1 MKGLK
6 KLLLTAFFSL
16 GALGLCLGNATAPT
30 ATATSDFNCTY
41 TAMAKTDPYVYYGST
56 EVKTY
61 TAEEAAAK
69 GIPAGYEGEVLEV
82 LGSENRGF
90 LVDFS
95 SQQIPFDMV
104 ESLEF
109 RVYLGYS
116 SSNSG
121 IYPQVRIPK
130 PYQFGNWVW
139 QEQESTPVGEWTT
152 VSVPYTKENFSSLGE
167 NGVLNKFEFCVR
179 SKASIDFYIDSIGYT
194 LKKPTITF
202 TGSENVTVS
211 LGKGLYV
218 PATATDALGNVL
230 DIEYIWDDGVELNA
244 NGTPTQMGT
253 YNLTLKAVDSYGGVA
268 TKTVT
273 VSVEEGDNV
282 APEISLNFSTVKT
295 TVGTKPMLSVTATD
309 NNGAVTLEKIW
320 SDGALDNRGRL
331 TEGTHTWTI
340 KATDKYGNTTT
351 KTVTFIVTATEPA
364 YSMVTDEGDIF
375 GDCTVTFD
383 GVNPISVGY
392 GFKVSK
398 PADPVKED
406 TAAARYTFIGW
417 YNGDELWDFST
428 DVVTSDLDLQSKWQE
443 TKRVY
448 RVEFDGKSAGKVE
461 YGEKIPASMIP
472 ADPTKPSNTRFEYTF
487 AGWYNGDTP
496 WDFETDVVTGDVSL
510 TPKFTESPR
519 LYTVTFD
526 GENATQYGYGS
537 KIEKPVDPE
546 KAPTATHR
554 YEFLGW
560 FNGDMEWNFA
570 INTVKYHLNLQSKW
584 REIEIEV
591 EEPAMD
597 SDSTVQQDSDSTQQG
612 DDAQGGI
619 NDLLAGCTSVVGG
632 LTGTI
637 VALGLAAVAM
647 LKKKED

>member
-6 KLLLTAFFSL
+6 KLLLTAVLSL

-41 TAMAKTDPYVYYGST
+41 TAMEKTQPYVYYGST

-82 LGSENRGF
+82 LGAVNRGF

-130 PYQFGNWVW
+130 PYALGSSWVW
-139 QEQESTPVGEWTT
+139 QEKESTPVGEWTT
-152 VSVPYTKENFSSLGE
+152 VSVPCTKANFSSLSE
-167 NGVLNKFEFCVR
+167 NGILNKFEFGVR
-179 SKASIDFYIDSIGYT
+179 SSAFIDFYVDSIDYT
-194 LKKPTITF
+194 LKKPTISF
-202 TGSENVTVS
+202 AGEESISVS
-211 LGKGLYV
+211 FGKPMSV
-218 PATATDALGNVL
+218 PATATDALGNTL
-230 DIEYIWDDGVELNA
+230 DLEYVWEDGVELNE

-253 YNLTLKAVDSYGGVA
+253 YTLTLKAVDSYGGIA

-273 VSVEEGDNV
+273 VTVEEGDDV
-282 APEISLNFSTVKT
+282 APEIALNFSTVKT

-309 NNGAVTLEKIW
+309 NNGAVTMEKTW

-331 TEGTHTWTI
+331 TAGTHTWTI

-351 KTVTFIVTATEPA
+351 KMVTFIVTETEPA

-383 GVNPISVGY
+383 GENATQYGY
-392 GFKVSK
+392 GFKVNK

-406 TAAARYTFIGW
+406 SAEAKYTFIGW
-417 YNGDELWDFST
+417 YNGDELWNFET
-428 DVVTSDLDLQSKWQE
+428 DVVTGDLDLQSKWE
-443 TKRVY
+443 ATKRVY
-448 RVEFDGKSAGKVE
+448 RVEFEGKSAGKVE

-472 ADPTKPSNTRFEYTF
+472 ADPTKPSNSRYEYTF
-487 AGWYNGDTP
+487 EGWCVGDTL
-496 WDFETDVVTGDVSL
+496 WDFETDVVTGDTS
-510 TPKFTESPR
+510 FTAKYTETAK

-526 GENATQYGYGS
+526 GGNATQYGYGS
-537 KIEKPVDPE
+537 KIEKPADPE

-560 FNGDMEWNFA
+560 FNGDKEWNFA
-570 INTVKYHLNLQSKW
+570 TGTVNYNLNLQSKW
-584 REIEIEV
+584 REIALEDEDSAIL
-591 EEPAMD
+591 D
-597 SDSTVQQDSDSTQQG
+597 SDSAQQG
-612 DDAQGGI
+612 GSAQGGI
-619 NDLLAGCTSVVGG
+619 QDILAGCTSVVGG